1 MCQARHSHS
10 SCALNDKLYVIG
22 GFVMENYS
30 ANFEKTNLGIECLD
44 TAAFRSIPEA
54 TDSQWKLL
62 DVNSEI
68 ISTRGNSLVA
78 AISMTELLIV
88 GGMSQ
93 NAT

>member
-1 MCQARHSHS
+1 M
-10 SCALNDKLYVIG
+10 NDKLYVIA

-30 ANFEKTNLGIECLD
+30 ANFEKTSLGIECLD
-44 TAAFRSIPEA
+44 TAASHSMPEA

-78 AISMTELLIV
+78 AFSMTELLIV
-88 GGMSQ
+88 GGMAQ

>member
-1 MCQARHSHS
+1 
-10 SCALNDKLYVIG
+10 
-22 GFVMENYS
+22 MENYS
-30 ANFEKTNLGIECLD
+30 ANFEKASLGIECLD
-44 TAAFRSIPEA
+44 TAASRSMPEA

-88 GGMSQ
+88 GGMAQ